1 MIGNYNWGI
10 KTQGNLGI
18 IAKIYFAYQAIK
30 AKNNSK
36 TKFTST
42 FKYQESD
49 LKLPNSKLV
58 EQTIE
63 FLKDT
68 HQDFLINHC
77 YRTYVF
83 GNVIGNN
90 ESINF
95 DKELF
100 AVASLLHDVGLTKK
114 HQHKHSNCNCFAI
127 EGAIEAGIF
136 LDSQNI
142 EKDKT
147 KIIQDA
153 ISLHLNIKVPS
164 TLPEAYLLNKGAG
177 VDVIGQNFTRFD
189 TEFVEKTIT
198 EYPRLNFKSEI
209 HQLMKE
215 QCKFRPQS
223 RISFLY
229 QNGFSSLIKKSKFDE

>member
-1 MIGNYNWGI
+1 MIGNYNWGL
-10 KTQGNLGI
+10 KTQGNLSI
-18 IAKIYFAYQAIK
+18 MAKVYFAYQAIE
-30 AKNNSK
+30 AKKKSK
-36 TKFTST
+36 IKFTDT

-49 LKLPNSKLV
+49 LELPDSKLV
-58 EQTIE
+58 KQTIE

-77 YRTYVF
+77 YRTYAF

-114 HQHKHSNCNCFAI
+114 HQFKHSNCNCFAI
-127 EGAIEAGIF
+127 EGAIEAGFF
-136 LDSQNI
+136 LDSQNV
-142 EKDKT
+142 EKSKT
-147 KIIQDA
+147 KIIQNA
-153 ISLHLNIKVPS
+153 ISLHLNVKVPS
-164 TLPEAYLLNKGAG
+164 SFPEAYLLNKGAV
-177 VDVIGQNFTRFD
+177 VDVIGQNLARFD
-189 TEFVEKTIT
+189 SEFIEKTIT
-198 EYPRLNFKSEI
+198 EYPRLNFKSEM

-215 QCKFRPQS
+215 QCKTRPQS

-229 QNGFSSLIKKSKFDE
+229 QNGFSSLLKKSKFNE

>member
-1 MIGNYNWGI
+1 MIGDYNWGL
-10 KTQGNLGI
+10 KTQGNLNI
-18 IAKIYFAYQAIK
+18 LAKIYFAYQAIK

-36 TKFTST
+36 NKFTST
-42 FKYQESD
+42 FKYQEID
-49 LKLPNSKLV
+49 LKLPDSKLI

-68 HQDFLINHC
+68 HQEFLINHC

-100 AVASLLHDVGLTKK
+100 AIASLLHDVGLTKK
-114 HQHKHSNCNCFAI
+114 HQFKHSNCNCFAI
-127 EGAIEAGIF
+127 EGAIEAGLF
-136 LDSQNI
+136 LDNQNI

-164 TLPEAYLLNKGAG
+164 SLPEAYLLNKGAG
-177 VDVIGQNFTRFD
+177 VDVIGQNLAMFD
-189 TEFVEKTIT
+189 TEFIEKTI
-198 EYPRLNFKSEI
+198 EQYPRLNFKSEI

-215 QCKFRPQS
+215 QCKLRPQS

-229 QNGFSSLIKKSKFDE
+229 QNGFPSLIKKSKFDE

>member
-1 MIGNYNWGI
+1 MLGDYNWGL
-10 KTQGNLGI
+10 KTQGNLNI
-18 IAKIYFAYQAIK
+18 IAKIHFAYQAIK
-30 AKNNSK
+30 AKNDSK
-36 TKFTST
+36 IKSTHT

-49 LKLPNSKLV
+49 LKLPDSKLV
-58 EQTIE
+58 KQTIE

-83 GNVIGNN
+83 GNVLGNN
-90 ESINF
+90 EKIDY

-100 AVASLLHDVGLTKK
+100 AIASLLHDVGLTKK
-114 HQHKHSNCNCFAI
+114 HQFKHSTCNCFAI

-136 LDSQNI
+136 LDNQGI

-153 ISLHLNIKVPS
+153 ISLHLNVKVPS
-164 TLPEAYLLNKGAG
+164 SLPEAYLLNKGAG
-177 VDVIGQNFTRFD
+177 IDVIGQNLIRFD
-189 TEFVEKTIT
+189 AEFIEKTIT
-198 EYPRLNFKSEI
+198 EYPRLNFKAEI

-215 QCKFRPQS
+215 QCKYRQQS

>member
-10 KTQGNLGI
+10 KTQGNMGI

-49 LKLPNSKLV
+49 VKLPDSILV
-58 EQTIE
+58 KQTIE

-83 GNVIGNN
+83 GNVIGTN
-90 ESINF
+90 ESILF

-100 AVASLLHDVGLTKK
+100 AVASLLHDVGLTNK
-114 HQHKHSNCNCFAI
+114 HQFKHSNCNCFAI
-127 EGAIEAGIF
+127 EGSIEAGLF
-136 LDSQNI
+136 LDKQNI
-142 EKDKT
+142 EKDKI
-147 KIIQDA
+147 KIIQNA
-153 ISLHLNIKVPS
+153 ISLHLNIKIPS
-164 TLPEAYLLNKGAG
+164 SLPEAYLLNKGAG
-177 VDVIGQNFTRFD
+177 VDVIGQNLAMFD
-189 TEFVEKTIT
+189 AEFIEKTIA

-215 QCKFRPQS
+215 QCKLRPQS

-229 QNGFSSLIKKSKFDE
+229 RNGFPTLIKKSKFDE

>member
-1 MIGNYNWGI
+1 MIGDYNWGL
-10 KTQGNLGI
+10 KTQGSLNI

-30 AKNNSK
+30 AKNDSK
-36 TKFTST
+36 IKATHT

-49 LKLPNSKLV
+49 IKLPDSKLV
-58 EQTIE
+58 NQTIE
-63 FLKDT
+63 FIKDT

-77 YRTYVF
+77 YRTYGF

-90 ESINF
+90 ENINF

-100 AVASLLHDVGLTKK
+100 AIASLLHDVGLTKK
-114 HQHKHSNCNCFAI
+114 HQFKHSSCKCFAI

-164 TLPEAYLLNKGAG
+164 SLPEAYLLNKGAG
-177 VDVIGQNFTRFD
+177 VDVIGQNLTRFD
-189 TEFVEKTIT
+189 AEFIEKTIT
-198 EYPRLNFKSEI
+198 EYPRLNFKSEM

-215 QCKFRPQS
+215 QCKFRPKS

-229 QNGFSSLIKKSKFDE
+229 QNGFSSFIKKSKYSE